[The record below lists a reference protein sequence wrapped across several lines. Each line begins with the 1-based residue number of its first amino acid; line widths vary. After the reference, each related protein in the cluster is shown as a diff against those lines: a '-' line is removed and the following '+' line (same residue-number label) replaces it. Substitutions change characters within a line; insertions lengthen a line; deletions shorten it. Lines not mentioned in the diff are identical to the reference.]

1 MTNTT
6 IANTATTSAPPA
18 VTMGDL
24 SHVALTVTDLSVSVP
39 WYERVFGRAP
49 VLDEDTGPFRHVVFA
64 LGSTLF
70 GLHAFPGT
78 STTTPRST
86 LTGRAWTTSRSA
98 AQTASGSLNGQP
110 GWTSSASRTARS
122 STPATARV
130 SRSKTRTDSHSSC
143 SAHPTGEPHQT
154 TSPRLQEKQLI
165 GGEAPLPEDLHGRG
179 ADATTLRELLG

>member
-6 IANTATTSAPPA
+6 IANAQQRRRPPA

-70 GLHAFPGT
+70 GLHEFPGNVDDNARRRRPVRP
-78 STTTPRST
+78 SPA
-86 LTGRAWTTSRSA
+86 G
-98 AQTASGSLNGQP
+98 P
-110 GWTSSASRTARS
+110 G
-122 STPATARV
+122 
-130 SRSKTRTDSHSSC
+130 
-143 SAHPTGEPHQT
+143 
-154 TSPRLQEKQLI
+154 PRLVRL
-165 GGEAPLPEDLHGRG
+165 RG
-179 ADATTLRELLG
+179 PHRAR